1 VRPAAGSYRMR
12 AMEQKLEKR
21 LAVMMFLEYVIWG
34 SWYPLLSRYL
44 SDFLHFRGIDIAW
57 IFGTLAIASVTAV
70 FFSGQIADRYF
81 ASERFLALS
90 HLVGGLSMLA
100 LAFQKSFW
108 PFFVIMLVH
117 QLAYVPTLSITNS
130 ISFHHIKDPK
140 EFGRVRLWGTI
151 GWIAASWPFVF
162 LLRGKEGPG
171 LETALTSIFWVAGI
185 VSLAMAAFS
194 LTLPHTPPAGGSRE
208 KNAPLE
214 AIRFLAVPAIGVLFF
229 VTFLDSLVH
238 ACYFMWTGPFL
249 AAIGVADNW
258 IMPAMSIGQIAEIGT
273 MAVLGLFIAKLGWRR
288 IMVLGILA
296 HALRFFVYSIGQ
308 PLWLVIGSNVVHG
321 VCYAFFFATVYIF
334 VDEYLPKDARAS
346 AQGLFNLLILGVGP
360 FVGNLLWGYLGDEM
374 RTGGAVDF
382 QRLFLWPAALGVVA
396 VVVLLIGF
404 HPKKDP
410 GQTEMAKAA

>member
-1 VRPAAGSYRMR
+1 MG
-12 AMEQKLEKR
+12 QKLETR
-21 LAVMMFLEYVIWG
+21 LGVMMFLEYVIWG

-44 SDFLHFRGIDIAW
+44 SDFLHFTGFDIAW

-70 FFSGQIADRYF
+70 LVSGQIADRYF

-90 HLVGGLSMLA
+90 HLVGGLSMFA

-108 PFFVIMLVH
+108 PFFLFMLVH
-117 QLAYVPTLSITNS
+117 QLVYVPTLSITNS

-162 LLRGKEGPG
+162 LLQGKEGAA

-194 LTLPHTPPAGGSRE
+194 LTLPHTPPSGGAQQ

-214 AIRFLAVPAIGVLFF
+214 AIRFLAVPAIGVLFL

-249 AAIGVADNW
+249 AHIGVPDNW

-273 MAVLGLFIAKLGWRR
+273 MAILGAVLAKLGWRK
-288 IMVLGILA
+288 IMAVGVLA
-296 HALRFFVYSIGQ
+296 HALRFFIYSIGE
-308 PLWLVIGSNVVHG
+308 PVWLVVGSNIVHG
-321 VCYAFFFATVYIF
+321 MCYAFFFGAVYIF
-334 VDEYLPKDARAS
+334 VDEYFPKDARAS
-346 AQGLFNLLILGVGP
+346 AQGLFNLLILGLGP
-360 FVGNLLWGYLGDEM
+360 FLGNLVWGPLADRLKVGN
-374 RTGGAVDF
+374 TIDF
-382 QRLFLWPAALGVVA
+382 QSLFLWPAGLGLVA

-404 HPKKDP
+404 HPKGAP
-410 GQTEMAKAA
+410 APAVEAKAA